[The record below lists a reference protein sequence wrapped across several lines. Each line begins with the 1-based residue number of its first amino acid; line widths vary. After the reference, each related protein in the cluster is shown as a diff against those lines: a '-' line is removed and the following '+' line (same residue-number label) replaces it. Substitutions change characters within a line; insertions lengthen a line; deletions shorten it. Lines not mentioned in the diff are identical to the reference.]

1 VGGAA
6 GATVTQQKTV
16 TPEVIA
22 MTKTS
27 PNEETLLNAAL
38 LRWMN
43 DLAGQ
48 GVLVTD
54 AELKI
59 RAWNHWLEAH
69 SELSASEVIGRNLLE
84 VYTELEKRRLDRH
97 YRWVLEGQTTILSQR
112 LHGHLLPLPTDPGLS
127 DFSEMQQTARISP
140 LMDDGGRVIGTVT
153 VIEDVTERVARE
165 AELQALVD
173 ARTQALAREKAAR
186 QEAEEANHLKDE
198 FLATV
203 SHELR
208 TPLTSIL
215 GWSNMLLTGR
225 LGDEARD
232 RALETIHRNAQAQNQ
247 LISDLLD
254 VSRIISGKLR
264 LDLRTVEPA
273 SIVAEAVEA
282 TRPAAEAKGVSLV
295 TELDQRAGPINGDA
309 DRLQQVV
316 WNLLTNAIKFTPK
329 GGEILVRLESV
340 ESKVQITVRDSGI
353 GIAPEFLP
361 HIFDRFR
368 QADPGTNRA
377 HGGMG
382 LGLSIVRQ
390 LVELHGGT
398 VRAESAGE
406 GEGTTFVVSLP
417 FVTFYEGAERVKRLP
432 FARGGHMEIDCPPS
446 LAGLRVLVVDDEA
459 DTRDMLRAVL
469 EDCKME
475 VITAGSASEALELV
489 TRLRPDVLLSDL
501 GMPEEDGYSLI
512 AKVRALPAER
522 GGRIPAAALT
532 AYVRAED
539 RMKVLRTG
547 FQLHVPKPIEP
558 AELVA
563 VVMNLAGRVGE
574 A

>member
-1 VGGAA
+1 
-6 GATVTQQKTV
+6 
-16 TPEVIA
+16 

-27 PNEETLLNAAL
+27 PNEEALLNAAL

-43 DLAGQ
+43 DLAGH

-54 AELKI
+54 ADLKI
-59 RAWNHWLEAH
+59 RAWNHWLEAR
-69 SELSASEVIGRNLLE
+69 SELGASEVVGRNLLE

-97 YRWVLEGQTTILSQR
+97 YKWVLEGQTTILSQR
-112 LHGHLLPLPTDPGLS
+112 LHGHLLPLPTDPSLS
-127 DFSEMQQTARISP
+127 GFSEMQQTARISP
-140 LMDDGGRVIGTVT
+140 LLDAGGQVIGTVT

-165 AELQALVD
+165 AELQALID
-173 ARTQALAREKAAR
+173 ERTQALAREKAAR

-215 GWSNMLLTGR
+215 GWSNMLLSGR
-225 LGDEARD
+225 LDGEARD

-264 LDLRTVEPA
+264 LDLRTVDPA
-273 SIVAEAVEA
+273 AIIEEAVEA
-282 TRPAAEAKGVSLV
+282 TRPAAEAKGVRLV

-316 WNLLTNAIKFTPK
+316 WNLLTNAIKFTPQ
-329 GGEILVRLESV
+329 GGRILVRLESV
-340 ESKVQITVRDSGI
+340 GSKVEITVRDSGI
-353 GIAPEFLP
+353 GISPAFLP

-368 QADPGTNRA
+368 QADPGTNRT

-390 LVELHGGT
+390 LVELHGGA
-398 VRAESAGE
+398 VRAESE
-406 GEGTTFVVSLP
+406 GEGKGATFVVSLP
-417 FVTFYEGAERVKRLP
+417 FVTLLGGAERVKRLP
-432 FARGGHMEIDCPPS
+432 FTHDGHLEIECPPA
-446 LAGLRVLVVDDEA
+446 LVGLRVLVVDDEA
-459 DTRDMLRAVL
+459 DTRDMLRAVF

-475 VITAGSASEALELV
+475 VISAGSTSEALELIA
-489 TRLRPDVLLSDL
+489 RLRPDVLISDL
-501 GMPEEDGYSLI
+501 GMPGEDGYSLI
-512 AKVRALPAER
+512 AQVRALPPER

-539 RMKVLRTG
+539 RMRVLRSG

-563 VVMNLAGRVGE
+563 VVANLAGRIGE
-574 A
+574 G

>member
-1 VGGAA
+1 
-6 GATVTQQKTV
+6 
-16 TPEVIA
+16 
-22 MTKTS
+22 MTKNATHVEPLVS
-27 PNEETLLNAAL
+27 AAL

-48 GVLVTD
+48 GILVTD
-54 AELKI
+54 GDLTI
-59 RAWNHWLEAH
+59 RAWNRWLEEH
-69 SELSASEVIGRNLLE
+69 SELSAGEVLGRNLLE

-97 YRWVLEGQTTILSQR
+97 YKWVLEGQTRVLSQR
-112 LHGHLLPLPTDPGLS
+112 LHGHLLPLPINFNLS
-127 DFSEMQQTARISP
+127 GFSEMQQTARISP
-140 LMDDGGRVIGTVT
+140 LMDEDGHVIGTVT

-165 AELQALVD
+165 AELQAEVD

-186 QEAEEANHLKDE
+186 EEAEEANHLKDE

-208 TPLTSIL
+208 TPLTAIL

-232 RALETIHRNAQAQNQ
+232 RALETIHRNAQSQNQ

-264 LDLRTVEPA
+264 LDLRTVNIPKVIEA
-273 SIVAEAVEA
+273 AVEA
-282 TRPAAEAKGVSLV
+282 TRPAAEGKGISLS
-295 TELDQRAGPINGDA
+295 TALDPHAGPVNGDA

-316 WNLLTNAIKFTPK
+316 WNLLTNSIKFTPE
-329 GGEILVRLESV
+329 GGQIEVKSEVRGTRV
-340 ESKVQITVRDSGI
+340 EITVRDTGI
-353 GIAPEFLP
+353 GISPEFLP

-368 QADPGTNRA
+368 QANPGTNRI

-382 LGLSIVRQ
+382 LGLSIVHQ

-398 VRAESAGE
+398 IRAESE
-406 GEGTTFVVSLP
+406 GEGKGATFIVSLP
-417 FVTFYEGAERVKRLP
+417 FVALEAETKLSERSPTRNIARL
-432 FARGGHMEIDCPPS
+432 EIECPAA
-446 LAGLRVLVVDDEA
+446 LRGLRVLVVDDEA

-469 EDCKME
+469 EHCHAE
-475 VITAGSASEALELV
+475 VITAGSVSEALEAV
-489 TRLRPDVLLSDL
+489 AHLRPDVLISDV

-512 AKVRALPAER
+512 AKVRALPPER

-539 RMKVLRTG
+539 RVKVLRSG
-547 FQLHVPKPIEP
+547 FQLHVPKPVEP
-558 AELVA
+558 AELVT
-563 VVMNLAGRVGE
+563 VVAHLAGRSRDE
-574 A
+574 

>member
-1 VGGAA
+1 MK
-6 GATVTQQKTV
+6 KTG
-16 TPEVIA
+16 PKDER
-22 MTKTS
+22 
-27 PNEETLLNAAL
+27 LLDAAL

-43 DLAGQ
+43 DLAGH

-59 RAWNHWLEAH
+59 RAWNRWLEEH
-69 SELSASEVIGRNLLE
+69 SELSARDVLGRNLLE

-97 YRWVLEGQTTILSQR
+97 YRWVLEGQTSILSQR
-112 LHGHLLPLPTDPGLS
+112 LHGHLLPLPTDTSMSG
-127 DFSEMQQTARISP
+127 FSEMQQTARISP
-140 LMDDGGRVIGTVT
+140 LIAEDGQIIGTLT

-165 AELQALVD
+165 AELQSQVD
-173 ARTQALAREKAAR
+173 ARTRALASEKASR
-186 QEAEEANHLKDE
+186 EEAEEANRLKDE

-208 TPLTSIL
+208 TPMTAIL

-225 LGDEARD
+225 LAGEMHD

-254 VSRIISGKLR
+254 ISRIISGKLR
-264 LDLRTVEPA
+264 LDLRMVDLSSVIEG
-273 SIVAEAVEA
+273 AVEA
-282 TRPAAEAKGVSLV
+282 TRPAAEAKGIRL
-295 TELDQRAGPINGDA
+295 TTALDRRAGPINGDA

-316 WNLLTNAIKFTPK
+316 WNLLTNAIKFTPE
-329 GGEILVRLESV
+329 GGQILVKLESV
-340 ESKVQITVRDSGI
+340 NSRVEITVRDSGI
-353 GIAPEFLP
+353 GISPEFLP
-361 HIFDRFR
+361 HVFDRFR
-368 QADPGTNRA
+368 QADPGTNRV

-398 VRAESAGE
+398 ARAESEGAGK
-406 GEGTTFVVSLP
+406 GTTFAVSLP
-417 FVTFYEGAERVKRLP
+417 FVTLHEETRR
-432 FARGGHMEIDCPPS
+432 ARRPAAAVAHLELDCPPS
-446 LAGLRVLVVDDEA
+446 LRGLRALVVDDEA

-469 EDCKME
+469 EQCQVE
-475 VITAGSASEALELV
+475 VITAGSASEALEALV
-489 TRLRPDVLLSDL
+489 RSRPDVLISDL
-501 GMPEEDGYSLI
+501 GMPGEDGYDLI
-512 AKVRALPAER
+512 SKVRALPAES

-539 RMKVLRTG
+539 RVRVLRAG

-558 AELVA
+558 AELVI
-563 VVMNLAGRVGE
+563 VVANLAGRMGTD
-574 A
+574 